1 MNVLKSNNNVN
12 ILSRRLNESWENH
25 YRSIFNSRTST
36 QVMLFSL
43 FEEPGR
49 GGDIQEQYAY
59 VFPTPSA
66 RLIEIL
72 RNDTA
77 MTRRVS
83 KK

>member
-1 MNVLKSNNNVN
+1 
-12 ILSRRLNESWENH
+12 
-25 YRSIFNSRTST
+25 
-36 QVMLFSL
+36 MLFSL
-43 FEEPGR
+43 FEELGR

-66 RLIEIL
+66 RLVEML